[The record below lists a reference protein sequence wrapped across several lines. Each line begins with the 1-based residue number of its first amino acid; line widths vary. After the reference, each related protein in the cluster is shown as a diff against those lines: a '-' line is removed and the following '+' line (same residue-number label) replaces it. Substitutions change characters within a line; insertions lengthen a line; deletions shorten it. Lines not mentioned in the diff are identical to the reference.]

1 MEVFTDE
8 YFMAKAIELAM
19 QAYEE
24 EEIPIGAL
32 VVYENRIIGKGYNQT
47 EKLKDVTAHAEMLA
61 ITAASNSVN
70 GKYLSDCTMYI
81 TVEPCVCLLYTSDAA
96 DEC

>member
-32 VVYENRIIGKGYNQT
+32 VVY
-47 EKLKDVTAHAEMLA
+47 
-61 ITAASNSVN
+61 
-70 GKYLSDCTMYI
+70 
-81 TVEPCVCLLYTSDAA
+81 
-96 DEC
+96 